1 MVLLKLNN
9 IKKSFNK
16 KEVLNELNLVVN
28 KGECIYIHG
37 KNGCGKSTLFKIICD
52 ILNVD
57 LGTLEISDEVHLG
70 ALIEN
75 PGFIESESIKFN
87 LHFLASLKKNYD
99 EEKIIELCNIY
110 SLDYFDKSKLK
121 SYSVGMRQKVGI
133 IQAVMENQNLILF
146 DEPTRG
152 LDDDSIKI
160 FENMVNDLVNDG
172 KTIIIASHDLLPNIS
187 YSHKYLLDKGKLF
200 LDEKCN

>member
-1 MVLLKLNN
+1 MILLRLNN
-9 IKKSFNK
+9 IRKSFKGNIVLDNINL
-16 KEVLNELNLVVN
+16 EVED
-28 KGECIYIHG
+28 GDCIYIHG

-52 ILNVD
+52 ILKAD
-57 LGTLEISDEVHLG
+57 EGTITKSKNTHLG

-87 LHFLASLKKNYD
+87 LKFLGSLKNNY
-99 EEKIIELCNIY
+99 EEQKINELCNNY
-110 SLDYFDKSKLK
+110 FLDFNNRSALK

-152 LDDDSIKI
+152 LDEDSITV
-160 FENMVNDLVNDG
+160 FENMVNTLIKERKSV
-172 KTIIIASHDLLPNIS
+172 IIASHDLLPNIL
-187 YSHKYLLDKGKLF
+187 YSKKFLLENGKL
-200 LDEKCN
+200 LTE

>member
-1 MVLLKLNN
+1 MLLLQLNN
-9 IKKSFNK
+9 IKKSFNGNVVLDNINL
-16 KEVLNELNLVVN
+16 EVKN
-28 KGECIYIHG
+28 GDCIYIHG

-52 ILNVD
+52 ILKA
-57 LGTLEISDEVHLG
+57 DEGIILKNDNTHIG

-87 LHFLASLKKNYD
+87 LKFLGSLKNNYD
-99 EEKIIELCNIY
+99 EHKIIKLCN
-110 SLDYFDKSKLK
+110 DYFLDFNNRSVLK

-152 LDDDSIKI
+152 LDDDSITV
-160 FENMVNDLVNDG
+160 FEEMVNMLIEEG
-172 KTIIIASHDLLPNIS
+172 KSVIIASHDLLPNIL
-187 YSHKYLLDKGKLF
+187 YSKKFLLENGKLVS
-200 LDEKCN
+200 EWRNY